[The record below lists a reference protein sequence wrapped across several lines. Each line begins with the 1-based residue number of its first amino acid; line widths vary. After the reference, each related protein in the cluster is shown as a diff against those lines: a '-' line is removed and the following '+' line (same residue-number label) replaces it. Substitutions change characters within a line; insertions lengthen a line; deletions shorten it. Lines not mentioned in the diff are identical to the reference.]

1 MKYSR
6 FERTGLK
13 VRTRQ
18 EYDSRLKSG
27 MNRELVRLIVNLLI
41 FTGIFW
47 YLNYGALFI
56 INSVKIT
63 ADDYLP
69 ADKIAQ
75 AFQIDDLVGMNFL
88 WLRYTDIANGIKAN
102 PAIESVSFS
111 FWHPRELGIHL
122 ISAKPFAAIS
132 RARGYYIIGQ
142 NGQFLGFLPP
152 TADVSVPV
160 RLTSDRVLF
169 NPESK
174 PLRIPWRETLMAKEL
189 DNSTLMLAL
198 GYHDLIRLRH
208 LVDNQPG
215 FPPVQY
221 VGYDEHYGLYLKC
234 YRKPLVLLGYGDNLD
249 IQLNKARKVLI
260 YPDLLYDEDKYI
272 DLRFDRFHS
281 AKNLIPNL
289 GKDNQLSY

>member
-1 MKYSR
+1 MKYSTY
-6 FERTGLK
+6 EKTGLK
-13 VRTRQ
+13 VKTRQ
-18 EYDSRLKSG
+18 EYGSWRKYG
-27 MNRELVRLIVNLLI
+27 VNRPLFKLIVNLLV
-41 FTGIFW
+41 FTGFFW
-47 YLNYGALFI
+47 YLNYGALFTI
-56 INSVKIT
+56 QSVRIT
-63 ADDYLP
+63 VDDNLP
-69 ADKIAQ
+69 ADNIAK
-75 AFQIDDLVGMNFL
+75 AFQTGDLVGMNFL
-88 WLRYTDIANGIKAN
+88 WLRYADTANGLKGN
-102 PAIESVSFS
+102 PSIESVSFS

-122 ISAKPFAAIS
+122 TSAKPFAAIS

-142 NGQFLGFLPP
+142 NGQFIGFLPP

-160 RLTSDRVLF
+160 RLSSDRVLF

-174 PLRIPWRETLMAKEL
+174 PLRIPWQETLMASEL
-189 DNSTLMLAL
+189 DDSTLMIAL

-234 YRKPLVLLGYGDNLD
+234 FRKPLVLLGYGDNLD

-260 YPDLLYDEDKYI
+260 YPDLRHDENKYI

-281 AKNLIPNL
+281 AKNLMPNL
-289 GKDNQLSY
+289 GNNNLLSY